1 MVRQAP
7 TGSSTSASSRLM
19 GRLVRSERYTNTGT
33 MVIDVPG
40 ASGQYFV
47 RLSNGTGERTTF
59 KVLKR

>member
-1 MVRQAP
+1 
-7 TGSSTSASSRLM
+7 M